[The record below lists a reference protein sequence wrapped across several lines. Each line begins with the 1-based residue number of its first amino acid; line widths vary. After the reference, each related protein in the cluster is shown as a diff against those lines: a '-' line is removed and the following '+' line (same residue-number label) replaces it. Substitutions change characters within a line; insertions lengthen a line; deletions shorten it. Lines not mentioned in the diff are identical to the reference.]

1 MTQTLARSRNVVA
14 IIGLGL
20 LAAITFGFSALSAE
34 AQTAPFNTQMQ
45 VGSRGSQVT
54 LLQQTLGADQTL
66 YPQGLV
72 TGYFGSLSKSAVM
85 NFQARYGI
93 SQVGRVGP
101 QTLAKLNQIYGSG
114 SGPINTGDIDA
125 PLFLTANVFMSS
137 TTATAS
143 WNTSEAATGRIY
155 YSTSPLTY
163 TETNGLPIVSGNV
176 VATDSIN
183 RTAQSV
189 ALSNLSPNTTYY
201 FMFVVSDQS
210 GNVSVT
216 WPSTFRT
223 NAQ

>member
-1 MTQTLARSRNVVA
+1 MTQALARSRTTVA

-20 LAAITFGFSALSAE
+20 LAATLFGVSALTAE
-34 AQTAPFNTQMQ
+34 AQTAPFYTQMQ

-54 LLQQTLGADQTL
+54 LLQQTLASDPTL

-101 QTLAKLNQIYGSG
+101 QTIAKLNQIYA
-114 SGPINTGDIDA
+114 SGPVVTGDIYA
-125 PLFLTANVFMSS
+125 PLFLTANVSMSN
-137 TTATAS
+137 TTAVAS
-143 WNTSEAATGRIY
+143 WTTNEAATGRIY

-163 TETNGLPIVSGNV
+163 TETSGAPIVSGNT
-176 VATDSIN
+176 VATDSIS

-189 ALSNLSPNTTYY
+189 SLTGLSPNTTYN
-201 FMFVVSDQS
+201 FMYVVTDPS

-216 WPSTFRT
+216 WPSTFKT
-223 NAQ
+223 NQ